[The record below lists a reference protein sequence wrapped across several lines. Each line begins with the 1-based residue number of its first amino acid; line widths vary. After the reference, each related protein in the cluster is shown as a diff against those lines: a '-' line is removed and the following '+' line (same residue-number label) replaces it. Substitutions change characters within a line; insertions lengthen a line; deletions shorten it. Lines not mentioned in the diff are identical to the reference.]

1 MEYIIYVLAVLGVI
15 FLFAIIWILKITIQ
29 AKRDIRSKP
38 RTFRSANELNNFIR
52 TVFKCELKH
61 NSILFGFVESTFR
74 NNGLEGLSDPH
85 LEVDV
90 SVVFDKGNRQI
101 EATCPLENANLV
113 KGDFVAILPVYNQRH
128 DIWSYVVVSKLKA
141 IYLGEKGFQVDDKFV
156 ELE

>member
-1 MEYIIYVLAVLGVI
+1 MEYIIYVLALLGVI
-15 FLFAIIWILKITIQ
+15 FLFALLWILKITIQ

-38 RTFRSANELNNFIR
+38 RTFRNANELINFIR

-61 NSILFGFVESTFR
+61 NSILFGFVESTYR

-90 SVVFDKGNRQI
+90 SVLLENGNRKI
-101 EATCPLENANLV
+101 EATCPLENADLV
-113 KGDFVAILPVYNQRH
+113 RGDFVAILPIYNQRH

-141 IYLGEKGFQVDDKFV
+141 IYLGKKGFQVVDRFV
-156 ELE
+156 EIE